1 MTKKNTPSTSTPRAN
16 LDGMVRNKLRQ
27 DILNGVISHNTH
39 LSELKISQQYGVSRT
54 PVREAL
60 CALAAD
66 GLVVMYPNRGA
77 FSRTPSTSEN
87 IDRLDVLAT
96 LIAKAAEKACSELPE
111 TEVARLDKYVTHLPN
126 LEAVAFGKTLKS
138 ILDIIVKYTP
148 SQALKETVSVLE
160 NRMPMVAFEVAEN
173 TQARL
178 DISNHFMQLVS
189 AFKSGES
196 QQASKALYDGLT
208 ALQQPALEVAHVGA
222 A

>member
-1 MTKKNTPSTSTPRAN
+1 MTKKNTPTTSTPRAN
-16 LDGMVRNKLRQ
+16 LDGMVRDKLRQ

-87 IDRLDVLAT
+87 LDRLDVLAI
-96 LIAKAAEKACSELPE
+96 LVAKAADKACHELPE
-111 TEVARLDKYVTHLPN
+111 TELARLDKYVTHLPN
-126 LEAVAFGKTLKS
+126 LETIAFGKTLKS

-148 SQALKETVSVLE
+148 SQALKESVSVLE
-160 NRMPMVAFEVAEN
+160 NRLPLTAFEVAEN
-173 TQARL
+173 TQVRL

-189 AFKSGES
+189 AFKAGES
-196 QQASKALYDGLT
+196 QQASTALYNGLT